1 MVVIR
6 GEEAD
11 IEGVL
16 EVAKLMCVS
25 ARTAPKT
32 YGVDDILTAI
42 ITGED
47 KDKLADEMEKYSE
60 EHGEDYWWVKRD
72 AENVRNSAAVVL
84 IGVRGTKSAEGLNC
98 GACGYPSCAEME
110 KAVKTKGK
118 DFIGPNCMYKLLDL
132 GIAIGSAV
140 KTASI
145 HNVDNR
151 VMTSVGTAAMKLGLM
166 PEASVIMGIPLA
178 ALGKNPYF
186 DRRGKRRYLQ

>member
-1 MVVIR
+1 MR

-11 IEGVL
+11 VEGVL
-16 EVAKLMCVS
+16 EVAKLMCIS

-32 YGVDDILTAI
+32 YGVDDIITAI
-42 ITGED
+42 VTGED
-47 KDKLADEMEKYSE
+47 KDRLADEMEKYAQ
-60 EHGEDYWWVKRD
+60 EHGEEYWWVKRD
-72 AENVRNSAAVVL
+72 AENVRQSAAVVL
-84 IGVRGTKSAEGLNC
+84 IGVRGTKTAEGLNC
-98 GACGYPSCAEME
+98 GACGYKTCEEMS
-110 KAVKTKGK
+110 KAPKVKGK

-151 VMTSVGTAAMKLGLM
+151 VMTSVGTAAMRLGLL
-166 PEASVIMGIPLA
+166 PGASVIMGIPLA

-186 DRRGKRRYLQ
+186 DRRGKRNYVQTT